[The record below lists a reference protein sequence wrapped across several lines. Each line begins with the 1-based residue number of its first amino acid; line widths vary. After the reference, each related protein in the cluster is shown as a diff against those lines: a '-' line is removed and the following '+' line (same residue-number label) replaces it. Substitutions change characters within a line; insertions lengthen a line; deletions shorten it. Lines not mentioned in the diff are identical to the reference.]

1 MDEYTKYKIKVKVND
16 LISLLYEA
24 DDEQFVDICID
35 KILSGVR
42 FEIPSTNDIIIPI
55 DIRGDKK

>member
-1 MDEYTKYKIKVKVND
+1 MDEYTKHKIKVKVNN

-42 FEIPSTNDIIIPI
+42 FEIPPTNDSIIPLNI
-55 DIRGDKK
+55 QGEKK

>member
-1 MDEYTKYKIKVKVND
+1 MDEYDKYKIKVKVNN

-42 FEIPSTNDIIIPI
+42 FEIPSTNDSIIPLNI
-55 DIRGDKK
+55 QGEKK

>member
-1 MDEYTKYKIKVKVND
+1 MDEYTKHRIKTKVND

-24 DDEQFVDICID
+24 DDEHFVDVCID

-42 FEIPSTNDIIIPI
+42 FEIPSTNNVIIPI
-55 DIRGDKK
+55 NIRGDKK